1 MKCEEKIPFLVTNI
15 TSKLQS
21 KYSKLE
27 VQNFWPN
34 IKKENWSNK
43 ITRKRLLVLL
53 TRGHHESPVSN
64 TFTIATVNY
73 FLTRQT
79 QMVPKSDSKHAGHY
93 YFRQQYFTPLRLS
106 RLGNFLT
113 NFCGGGRLEVMT
125 VAEQQSKPNSIRE
138 SQYRS
143 DYNCSMVGILTLC
156 KMLIMMYQAP
166 KGYGV
171 KEFPCILFSR
181 CYPTYIISIWSLRY
195 FNTSFEQLGPVWQA
209 VRCVVYNVMVIQTNS
224 TGCSPYEK
232 KAVMTIYYTLP

>member
-1 MKCEEKIPFLVTNI
+1 
-15 TSKLQS
+15 
-21 KYSKLE
+21 
-27 VQNFWPN
+27 
-34 IKKENWSNK
+34 
-43 ITRKRLLVLL
+43 
-53 TRGHHESPVSN
+53 
-64 TFTIATVNY
+64 
-73 FLTRQT
+73 
-79 QMVPKSDSKHAGHY
+79 MVPKSDSKHAGHY

-106 RLGNFLT
+106 RLGNFLR

-143 DYNCSMVGILTLC
+143 DYNCSMVHGRYIDF
-156 KMLIMMYQAP
+156 MQNVDYDVPGP
-166 KGYGV
+166 KRLRS
-171 KEFPCILFSR
+171 KRISFLSCILFSR
-181 CYPTYIISIWSLRY
+181 CYPTCIISIWSLRY